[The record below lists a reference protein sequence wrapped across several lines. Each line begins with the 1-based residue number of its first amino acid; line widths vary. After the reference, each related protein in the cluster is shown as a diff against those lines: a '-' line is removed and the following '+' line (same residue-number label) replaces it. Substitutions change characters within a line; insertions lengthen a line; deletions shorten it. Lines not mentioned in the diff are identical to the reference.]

1 MEWDKQTH
9 KDLCEELHQTYL
21 AKNKDY
27 GNAFSEQI
35 QEYGQVVSLIRIEE
49 KFKRFKQLVLTEEHE
64 VKDEKAFDTLLDMAN
79 YCLLAAM
86 EYLRDADTADKA
98 EAKDKNREIHVRPKH
113 EKTVL
118 AYDSMGN
125 EKQIKL
131 LKTSELGLLQYN
143 DYNVELL
150 YKALN
155 DEYYKVIVSKYYFG
169 IDFEEV

>member
-27 GNAFSEQI
+27 GNAFAEQI

-49 KFKRFKQLVLTEEHE
+49 KFKRFKQLILTEEQAVE
-64 VKDEKAFDTLLDMAN
+64 DEKAFDTLLDMAN

-86 EYLRDADTADKA
+86 EYLRDSDTPNKEAAEDK
-98 EAKDKNREIHVRPKH
+98 DREIHVRPKH
-113 EKTVL
+113 EGTIL

-125 EKQIKL
+125 TKEIKL
-131 LKTSELGLLQYN
+131 HKTSDLVFLGANHY
-143 DYNVELL
+143 DVELL
-150 YKALN
+150 YKGMDGEN
-155 DEYYKVIVSKYYFG
+155 YTIIVSHYYFG
-169 IDFEEV
+169 IDFKEV

>member
-79 YCLLAAM
+79 YCLLSAM
-86 EYLRDADTADKA
+86 EYLRDADTTDNEEDKVQM
-98 EAKDKNREIHVRPKH
+98 KPVTVNPKRDIDVIGYNASH
-113 EKTVL
+113 QQTILHLSVTSTLTVL
-118 AYDSMGN
+118 NISDF
-125 EKQIKL
+125 
-131 LKTSELGLLQYN
+131 
-143 DYNVELL
+143 NVEMS
-150 YKALN
+150 YKGMN
-155 DEYYKVIVSKYYFG
+155 DNYYKVNFDKDSFDEY
-169 IDFEEV
+169 FEEV